1 MKQPGKKPS
10 PGDPTH
16 PSTWQATTPS
26 SKGHMAWHD
35 MTWQFNTMQNIYIHM
50 RILHILWPWLFPDL
64 SNVTTKQILEKKTP
78 SPPSPPPCYR
88 PDTWQP
94 PLFELLAVAS
104 VRHKPSKWRGHT
116 ALFEWVQ
123 VRLGEETKT
132 SPQKK
137 SLAQKKKHNVVMFFF
152 KFQKGGSISPCQNK
166 LQKPGTGAE
175 TGALF
180 HPFPFPTC
188 TTKKPKQMGQVG
200 NSSDV
205 SGAFYRWATWNK
217 PWDDMN
223 LWKILV
229 GSASLIFTNWFIKES
244 CHITE
249 YDVIAFFMNSK

>member
-1 MKQPGKKPS
+1 MPWRLVQICLESVLMESEIDWDFSREKSFEKNNLIRLFCFENNLPELKSFGEENKYELELNRLHLSKLRECFSASKIGSFNNPYDFKILCQTPSCFTTGEKTS

-35 MTWQFNTMQNIYIHM
+35 MTWQFNTMQDIYIYM

-123 VRLGEETKT
+123 VRLGEK
-132 SPQKK
+132 SKPSKKKK
-137 SLAQKKKHNVVMFFF
+137 SLAQKKTTPRGHVFFLIL
-152 KFQKGGSISPCQNK
+152 K
-166 LQKPGTGAE
+166 
-175 TGALF
+175 
-180 HPFPFPTC
+180 
-188 TTKKPKQMGQVG
+188 
-200 NSSDV
+200 
-205 SGAFYRWATWNK
+205 RW
-217 PWDDMN
+217 
-223 LWKILV
+223 
-229 GSASLIFTNWFIKES
+229 
-244 CHITE
+244 
-249 YDVIAFFMNSK
+249 